1 MDISGE
7 PSIRSRVHD
16 GHNPRIE
23 DLHQILDKINKM
35 LWDCREDFSSMHP
48 RRPVEV
54 AKVSAGEGPSPQ
66 QPECADIEYAEEVL
80 NPNIGVLWGLELGT
94 SLFYEED

>member
-1 MDISGE
+1 
-7 PSIRSRVHD
+7 
-16 GHNPRIE
+16 
-23 DLHQILDKINKM
+23 
-35 LWDCREDFSSMHP
+35 MHP

-80 NPNIGVLWGLELGT
+80 NPNIGVL
-94 SLFYEED
+94 